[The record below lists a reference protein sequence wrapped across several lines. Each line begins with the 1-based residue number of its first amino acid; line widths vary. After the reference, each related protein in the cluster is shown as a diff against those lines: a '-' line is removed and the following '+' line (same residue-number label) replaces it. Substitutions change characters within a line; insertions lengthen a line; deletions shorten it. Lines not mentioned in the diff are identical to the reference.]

1 MQHSVPFLVRN
12 EKFSDRSEDLLSN
25 RALHSSAVL
34 RSLTLL
40 PKVLGAPQ
48 HVYGE
53 PRFCF
58 IFISDFLAPLSSL
71 REYGRQ
77 SVPDP
82 CREEIPTR
90 QTALRGRGEASQ
102 PRLRFLDSWIP
113 GPDPDPRRAERLFF
127 LMSRCHHRQLS
138 RPRTELYSSIPRHGR
153 CRARLA

>member
-71 REYGRQ
+71 GEYGRQ

-90 QTALRGRGEASQ
+90 LPCVGGARPHSLGS
-102 PRLRFLDSWIP
+102 DSWIP
-113 GPDPDPRRAERLFF
+113 GFLGQTQTRGGRRDCSF
-127 LMSRCHHRQLS
+127 L
-138 RPRTELYSSIPRHGR
+138 
-153 CRARLA
+153 